1 MPPRLVLLRKV
12 LHAAEQDRPDVAAM
26 RRRWRRGQRKL
37 DAKRLI
43 FIDET
48 AISTGMTRRGG
59 RSPRGERLICKV
71 RFGSWQTVTL
81 VAALR
86 HDRVSA
92 PMLREGAM
100 TGECFRTGV
109 GADVAARRH
118 CGDGQ
123 RAAAPEARCARGAAG
138 AGCNRA

>member
-1 MPPRLVLLRKV
+1 
-12 LHAAEQDRPDVAAM
+12 M

-48 AISTGMTRRGG
+48 AVSTGMTRRGG

-71 RFGSWQTVTL
+71 PFGPWRTVTL

-86 HDRVSA
+86 HDRVTA
-92 PMLREGAM
+92 PMLLEGAM
-100 TGECFRTGV
+100 TGESFRIRLCP
-109 GADVAARRH
+109 RRH
-118 CGDGQ
+118 RSPADQAKASLDPWPGRTHEPHHQGRYRQ
-123 RAAAPEARCARGAAG
+123 AVPLRRPRTVQQPPR
-138 AGCNRA
+138 